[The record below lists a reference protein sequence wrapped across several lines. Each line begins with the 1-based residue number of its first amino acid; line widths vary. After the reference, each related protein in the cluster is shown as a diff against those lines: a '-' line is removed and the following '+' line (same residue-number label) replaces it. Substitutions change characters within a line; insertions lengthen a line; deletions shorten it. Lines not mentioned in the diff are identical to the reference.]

1 MPTGEAVAIAFRSP
15 ERLVTQLGEYQPWVG
30 LPAIAFAALV
40 KAMGVQRV
48 LIDQILDPEATRWTA
63 EFVSEVIREAGA

>member
-15 ERLVTQLGEYQPWVG
+15 ERLVTQLGEHQPWVG
-30 LPAIAFAALV
+30 VPAIAFAALV

-48 LIDQILDPEATRWTA
+48 LIDPILDPEATRWTA